1 MIKWRCLA
9 NYESKY
15 TLGREEQE
23 KKKRENTNERAKNS
37 IKKKQK
43 RKSKRK
49 EHTHIVISTF
59 WMRTCNWER
68 ISDSWRRQRPG
79 ALKRKKKKHAFFQ
92 LRCNA
97 SCAYGSCSWKKKKK
111 KKLSTVCCFFFFI
124 ISFLHEHGAVNK
136 NSWPVKRKE
145 KGNYRIRRENRPFFF
160 CFKAQRFTSC
170 LSEVGEKQTKSQLAC
185 ERDMNTEEV

>member
-1 MIKWRCLA
+1 MFLGVSSTFKRGPVSSIRGGILKSSLLFSFSSFRVWLNEDVSRTTKA
-9 NYESKY
+9 NTHLVEKN
-15 TLGREEQE
+15 R

-49 EHTHIVISTF
+49 EHTHIVISAF

-111 KKLSTVCCFFFFI
+111 KALDSMLLFFF
-124 ISFLHEHGAVNK
+124 
-136 NSWPVKRKE
+136 
-145 KGNYRIRRENRPFFF
+145 
-160 CFKAQRFTSC
+160 
-170 LSEVGEKQTKSQLAC
+170 
-185 ERDMNTEEV
+185 